1 MDGPTR
7 PGERRAAPRLRRFL
21 AVVLL
26 ALPSLAGCGT
36 GPVGGEAA
44 RDTDAVRRLLDGWAA
59 ALRDRDEGAYL
70 AAVDPDARAYRDRR
84 RQVFANL
91 ADVPLA
97 SWEYGAVRT
106 GGFTPAPGDGHRV
119 AAEAELRYRL
129 DGYDAAPVTV
139 PVRLTAVRRS
149 GRWYVA
155 GDDTASG
162 DRQLWEQGRV
172 TAVRGRHSLV
182 LGAGQDS
189 TALRALSG
197 LADAAVPAVASAWPE
212 GSGAGGSGSD
222 GSRADGSGSGRL
234 VVEMPASLERMGG
247 LLGAPPSDYRGIA
260 AVTTTAG
267 DKSGTGP
274 APAGRIVVNPEAYT
288 ALSAFGRGAVLTH
301 EATHVAT
308 RARTTDATP
317 MWLSEG
323 FADWVAY
330 RTADRAPARI
340 APELARAVTAGHAP
354 DRLPTDADF
363 RFTGGAGRLARA
375 YEGAWLACRMV
386 AERWG
391 ERKLVAFYRAAGRG
405 SGPAGRGSGSWE
417 KAARDVLGVGERELT
432 EGWRGYVGKVLR

>member
-1 MDGPTR
+1 MRAMDGPTTR
-7 PGERRAAPRLRRFL
+7 PRGGRRAALRFL
-21 AVVLL
+21 AVVLI
-26 ALPSLAGCGT
+26 ALPALTGCGA
-36 GPVGGEAA
+36 GPVDGAA
-44 RDTDAVRRLLDGWAA
+44 VRDTDAVRRLLDGWAK

-70 AAVDPDARAYRDRR
+70 AAVDPGERAYRDRR

-106 GGFTPAPGDGHRV
+106 GGSTPAPGDGHRV

-129 DGYDAAPVTV
+129 AGYDAAPVSV

-182 LGAGQDS
+182 LGAGREPA
-189 TALRALSG
+189 ALRALSG
-197 LADAAVPAVASAWPE
+197 LADAAVPAVAAAWPD
-212 GSGAGGSGSD
+212 D
-222 GSRADGSGSGRL
+222 GRPGRL
-234 VVEMPASLERMGG
+234 VVEMPASLERMGA

-267 DKSGTGP
+267 EKGGGGP
-274 APAGRIVVNPEAYT
+274 VPAGRIVVNPEAYG
-288 ALSAFGRGAVLTH
+288 ALSTFGRRAVLTH

-308 RARTTDATP
+308 RARTTDTTP

-330 RTADRAPARI
+330 RTADRAPAAI
-340 APELARAVTAGHAP
+340 APELTRAVTAGRPP
-354 DRLPTDADF
+354 DRLPADADF
-363 RFTGGAGRLARA
+363 RFTGGADRLARA

-391 ERKLVAFYRAAGRG
+391 ERKLVAFYRAAGTG
-405 SGPAGRGSGSWE
+405 SVE
-417 KAARDVLGVGERELT
+417 KAAREVLGTGERELT
-432 EGWRGYVGKVLR
+432 AEWRGYVRKVLR

>member
-1 MDGPTR
+1 MRAMDGPTR
-7 PGERRAAPRLRRFL
+7 RPGGGRRAALRFL
-21 AVVLL
+21 AVALT
-26 ALPSLAGCGT
+26 ALPALAGCGA
-36 GPVGGEAA
+36 GPVDGAA
-44 RDTDAVRRLLDGWAA
+44 VRDTDAVRRLLDGWAT

-70 AAVDPDARAYRDRR
+70 AAVDPGERAYRDRR

-129 DGYDAAPVTV
+129 AGYDTAPVAV
-139 PVRLTAVRRS
+139 PVRLTAVRRG

-182 LGAGQDS
+182 LGAGQEPA
-189 TALRALSG
+189 ALRALSG
-197 LADAAVPAVASAWPE
+197 LADAAVPAVAAAWP
-212 GSGAGGSGSD
+212 D
-222 GSRADGSGSGRL
+222 GERADSERPDGDRPGRL
-234 VVEMPASLERMGG
+234 VVEMPASLDRMGA

-267 DKSGTGP
+267 EKGGGGP

-288 ALSAFGRGAVLTH
+288 ALSPFGRRAVLTH

-308 RARTTDATP
+308 RARTTDTTP

-330 RTADRAPARI
+330 RTADRTPAAI
-340 APELARAVTAGHAP
+340 APELARAVTAGRTP
-354 DRLPTDADF
+354 ERLPADADF
-363 RFTGGAGRLARA
+363 RFTGGADRLARA

-391 ERKLVAFYRAAGRG
+391 ERKLVAFYRAAGTG
-405 SGPAGRGSGSWE
+405 SVD
-417 KAARDVLGVGERELT
+417 KAARGVLGVGERELT
-432 EGWRGYVGKVLR
+432 EGWRGYVAKTLH